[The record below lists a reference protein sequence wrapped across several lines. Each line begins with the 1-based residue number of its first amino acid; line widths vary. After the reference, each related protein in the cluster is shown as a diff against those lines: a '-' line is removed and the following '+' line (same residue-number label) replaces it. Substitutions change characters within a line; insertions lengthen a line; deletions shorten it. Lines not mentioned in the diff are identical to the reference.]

1 MKCLALFSTSL
12 MYFGRLFAVCLILSQ
27 SVSAEESTSV
37 SQENTQAA
45 AQRLLTEADQFRT
58 QGKAED
64 LRQAVA
70 RYDQAAV
77 MLEKLSDS
85 EQEVTALNAACKLQ
99 YQMGEPK
106 RAIERCEHSALI
118 AKGAKNI
125 AGEALAL
132 NNLGLAY
139 AALGQKQVALEH
151 YRSALALRQQIG
163 DQQGQAGTLN
173 NLGLVYV
180 DLGEIEKA
188 LNYYNQALPIMKK
201 LGNQYA
207 EATILN
213 NIGLLYSNIGEK
225 EKALEYYSQA
235 LPIAKAVNAR
245 NAQVNTLNNLGILY
259 SSLGEKRKA
268 INYLN
273 QALVLEKEIGDQRGE
288 STTLNNIGAI
298 YSQLGDQERS
308 LEIYAEALFLA
319 RKISSQS
326 NEARALE
333 NIGVTYRRLN
343 HPEEAIENYSL
354 ALPLWR
360 ITKERSGEATTLI
373 NLGEIYAEIGNE
385 QKADQFFSQA
395 KAVAKEIN
403 NRELLFQSLA
413 LEAKSLLHFNHLN
426 AAHKSLKESL
436 SMVEALR
443 VDAPNSDLR
452 TSFFATAQE
461 YYQLDIDVLMALH
474 KDHPNAGFAAE
485 ALELN
490 ERQRARRLLDLLAES
505 RTNIRQGVASE
516 LLEKEASLRQ
526 RLKGKQLKLQNLSDS
541 DAKVGVQK
549 EIGDLLQQFDALIAE
564 IRNASPNYATLTQP
578 QPLKL
583 AQIQQQLDA
592 NTVLLEFSL
601 GKEQGYLWAVTKKS
615 LKSYSLPKISKVE
628 AATRAFLGLVHSPTS
643 PPLELQKAGQ
653 ALSTLLLGHVV
664 NQLGNKRLVIVA
676 DGLLQ
681 QVPFAALPS
690 KNAEVL
696 LDRHEIVSLPS
707 TTTLA
712 TLRQVFRNRPMAP
725 KLAAI
730 FADPVFDPKDVRVTG
745 SPVLKKT
752 ELALTRSAFQRS
764 SEDLG
769 LSGSLPRLQATRR
782 EADLIAGLAPG
793 EMTRKYVD
801 FSANLAAATEDDLS
815 QFRMVHFATHGLID
829 PIHPEFSGLVLSL
842 IDEKGQPQDGYLRLE
857 DIYNLK
863 LSAEVVVLSACE
875 SALGREVQG
884 EGLIGLTRGFMY
896 AGTPRVVASLW
907 NVDDLSTAALMGSF
921 YKGMLKDNLPTAAA
935 LRQAQL
941 KLKRELRWQS
951 PYYWAAFGLQ
961 GEWR

>member
-1 MKCLALFSTSL
+1 MLAVSL
-12 MYFGRLFAVCLILSQ
+12 VLAQ
-27 SVSAEESTSV
+27 SVYAEEPTSV
-37 SQENTQAA
+37 SQGQEQEQAK
-45 AQRLLTEADQFRT
+45 RLLKEADQFRA
-58 QGKAED
+58 QGTATD
-64 LRQAVA
+64 LKEAIS

-77 MLEKLSDS
+77 LLEKLGDA
-85 EQEVTALNAACKLQ
+85 ENEVLALNASCKIQ
-99 YQMGEPK
+99 YQMGEQK
-106 RAIERCEHSALI
+106 QAIERCERSLEI
-118 AKGAKNI
+118 AKRANNLS
-125 AGEALAL
+125 GEALAL

-139 AALGQKQVALEH
+139 AALGQSAVALKH
-151 YRSALALRQQIG
+151 YHQALVLRQQIG

-235 LPIAKAVNAR
+235 LPLAKAANAR
-245 NAQVNTLNNLGILY
+245 NAQANTLNNLGILY
-259 SSLGEKRKA
+259 STLGEKRKGLE
-268 INYLN
+268 YLN
-273 QALVLEKEIGDQRGE
+273 QALVLEKEIGDQRAE
-288 STTLNNIGAI
+288 SATINNIGSI
-298 YSQLGDQERS
+298 YSQLGEQEKA
-308 LEIYAEALFLA
+308 LEIYADALALA

-326 NEARALE
+326 YEARTLE
-333 NIGVTYRRLN
+333 NIGVAYKKLKKPN
-343 HPEEAIENYSL
+343 KAIESYSL

-360 ITKERSGEATTLI
+360 ITKERSGEASTLL
-373 NLGEIYAEIGNE
+373 NLGEIYSEVGKEAKAE
-385 QKADQFFSQA
+385 QSFSQA
-395 KAVAKEIN
+395 KAVAKAIN
-403 NRELLFQSLA
+403 NRELLFQALA
-413 LEAKSLLHFNHLN
+413 YEAKFLQKFNHLE

-436 SMVEALR
+436 AMVEMLR

-474 KDHPNAGFAAE
+474 KEHPHAGFAAE

-516 LLEKEASLRQ
+516 LLEKEASLKQ
-526 RLKGKQLKLQNLSDS
+526 QLKGKQLKLQNLSDS

-549 EIGDLLQQFDALIAE
+549 EIGDLLQQYDALLAE
-564 IRNASPNYATLTQP
+564 IRKASPNYAALTQP

-583 AQIQQQLDA
+583 AQIQAQLDA
-592 NTVLLEFSL
+592 NTVLLEYSL
-601 GKEQGYLWAVTKKS
+601 GKKQGYLWAVTKKS

-628 AATRAFLGLVHSPTS
+628 AATRKFLGLVHSPTS

-653 ALSTLLLGHVV
+653 ALSTLLLGNVV

-690 KNAEVL
+690 KNVEVL

-707 TTTLA
+707 ATTLA
-712 TLRQVFRNRPMAP
+712 TLREVFRNRPMAP

-730 FADPVFDPKDVRVTG
+730 FADPVFDPKDVRVAG

-907 NVDDLSTAALMGSF
+907 NVDDLSTATLMGGF
-921 YKGMLKDNLPTAAA
+921 YQGMLKDKLSTAAA